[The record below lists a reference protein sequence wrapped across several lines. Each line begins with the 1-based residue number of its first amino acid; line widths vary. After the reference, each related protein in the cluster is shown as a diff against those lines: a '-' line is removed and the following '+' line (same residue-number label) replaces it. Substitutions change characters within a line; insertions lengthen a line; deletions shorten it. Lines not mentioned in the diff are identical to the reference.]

1 MICALNV
8 SIYINK
14 KFITAALST
23 ILMGSFGEISG
34 LENVLEVTAA
44 ILNQKGKGRDSLP
57 GIVESLLGEEKGLF
71 EKGEKLLDLGTSIWD
86 KTKKEYNP
94 RKLINFFKKEIYNPL
109 NALSEYISKANS
121 RLYKYYSKAKDAL
134 KDIALKIGYTDKL
147 LMEFEDWGTVYFK
160 SAFRKLVRLTPMGI
174 VQNYLEHLWIY
185 LAKKA
190 W

>member
-1 MICALNV
+1 
-8 SIYINK
+8 
-14 KFITAALST
+14 
-23 ILMGSFGEISG
+23 MGSFGEISG

-71 EKGEKLLDLGTSIWD
+71 GKGEKLLDLGTSIEG
-86 KTKKEYNP
+86 KAKKGYNP
-94 RKLINFFKKEIYNPL
+94 RKLINFSTKEKKQLYNPF
-109 NALSEYISKANS
+109 NALSEYISKANN